1 MQNFSF
7 KLDPIIDKDYIYSN
21 ISQERIIE
29 HYLGI
34 TPKKGLFKSPLRNDK
49 TPTCSFYKNNK
60 GDIIFN
66 DFSGHFKGN
75 CISIVMY
82 KFNCSYSDALK
93 IIANDFG
100 LYSFNY
106 IPKNEK
112 LISYT
117 ENEFEIKK
125 ESKIQIELQDFSDYE
140 LSWWNSF
147 GITYNTL
154 KKFNVYSCKNIFL
167 NDKYF
172 SSSNKKNLIFGYYN
186 GINNNLERWRIYF
199 PNRYEFRFL
208 SN

>member
-7 KLDPIIDKDYIYSN
+7 KLDPIIDKSYIYDN

-34 TPKKGLFKSPLRNDK
+34 SPKKGLFRSPLRNDK

-100 LYSFNY
+100 LQSFNY

-117 ENEFEIKK
+117 ENEFDTKK
-125 ESKIQIELQDFSDYE
+125 ESKIQIELQNFSDYE
-140 LSWWNSF
+140 LSW
-147 GITYNTL
+147 
-154 KKFNVYSCKNIFL
+154 
-167 NDKYF
+167 
-172 SSSNKKNLIFGYYN
+172 
-186 GINNNLERWRIYF
+186 
-199 PNRYEFRFL
+199 
-208 SN
+208 